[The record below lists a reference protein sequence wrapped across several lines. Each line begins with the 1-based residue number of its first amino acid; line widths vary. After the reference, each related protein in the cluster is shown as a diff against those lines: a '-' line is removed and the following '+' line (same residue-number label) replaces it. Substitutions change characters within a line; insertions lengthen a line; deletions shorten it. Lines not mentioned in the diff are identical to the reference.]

1 MKQNSMMLN
10 NHYQILALAALNFV
24 MVGLG
29 AVSLGGYSST
39 IRDTIDLLGLS
50 TTESTHEE
58 SSDVLRV
65 RNASDLVNED
75 GLHPELL
82 DGVTKVCSP
91 WSINLDLWWTHNPA
105 WVIHSESDDEF
116 CFAKEES
123 HDMVARNT
131 FFRNLYDIQFGGNCS
146 EIYPVNL

>member
-1 MKQNSMMLN
+1 MKQNGMMLKI
-10 NHYQILALAALNFV
+10 HHQSVALAAFSFI
-24 MVGLG
+24 MVGLWKLP
-29 AVSLGGYSST
+29 LGGYSST
-39 IRDTIDLLGLS
+39 IRASIDLIGLS
-50 TTESTHEE
+50 TSELKQESPGILHM
-58 SSDVLRV
+58 
-65 RNASDLVNED
+65 RNASYLVNED

-91 WSINLDLWWTHNPA
+91 WSINLDLWWTHNPE

-146 EIYPVNL
+146 EIYPATL